1 MKFLVQKVKHASV
14 SVDGINVGTI
24 DKGILLMVGIKYN
37 DTKEITDYMIK
48 KLINLRIFEDENNK
62 LNLSLQDV
70 NGELLV
76 ISQFTLYADCNSG
89 NRPSFSDAAKSDK
102 ANELYNYIINELKEK
117 IKKVETGKFG
127 EHMEVELLNDGPV
140 TIMLEK

>member
-70 NGELLV
+70 NGEILV

-89 NRPSFSDAAKSDK
+89 NRPSCSDAAKSDK